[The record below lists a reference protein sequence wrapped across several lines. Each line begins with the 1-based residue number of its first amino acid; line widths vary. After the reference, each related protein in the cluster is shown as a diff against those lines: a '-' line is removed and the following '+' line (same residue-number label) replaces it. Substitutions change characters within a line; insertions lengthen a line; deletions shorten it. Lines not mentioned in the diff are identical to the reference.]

1 LRNIELILNRLG
13 FLQIREKLIEL
24 EKTAGPR
31 KKEMR
36 SSKSSRSYDNGN
48 DRRRYVGARELDGRS
63 RLHRSKSRERKS
75 RDDRKHESK
84 SSRYEKRSRSPR
96 KSRSR
101 SRSRGHSSSYR
112 RRDRSRD
119 RR

>member
-1 LRNIELILNRLG
+1 M
-13 FLQIREKLIEL
+13 QIREKLIEL

-31 KKEMR
+31 KKEVR
-36 SSKSSRSYDNGN
+36 SKNRSYDGGN
-48 DRRRYVGARELDGRS
+48 DRRRFVGARELDGRS
-63 RLHRSKSRERKS
+63 RLHRSKSRERK
-75 RDDRKHESK
+75 RDERKYESK
-84 SSRYEKRSRSPR
+84 SRHDSRRSRSPR

-101 SRSRGHSSSYR
+101 SRGHSSSSASR

>member
-1 LRNIELILNRLG
+1 MIIEKYLG

-36 SSKSSRSYDNGN
+36 SSKTNRSYDNGN

-75 RDDRKHESK
+75 RDDRKQESK
-84 SSRYEKRSRSPR
+84 SSRYERKSRSPR

-101 SRSRGHSSSYR
+101 SRSRGHSSSSYR